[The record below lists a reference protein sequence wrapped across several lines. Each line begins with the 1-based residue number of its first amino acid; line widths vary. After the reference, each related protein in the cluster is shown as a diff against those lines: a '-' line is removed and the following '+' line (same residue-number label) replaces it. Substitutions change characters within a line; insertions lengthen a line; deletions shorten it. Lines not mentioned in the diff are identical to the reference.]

1 MSPRCLAS
9 KAVAGDAPL
18 PPSENENGKKPLGA
32 ASAVAGAGL
41 AVGGTEPLFARG
53 AGVGSGTS
61 SAPAEAAVNTTHAM
75 ANKNARAP
83 GPIITLSPRLK
94 HVRLATAE
102 S

>member
-9 KAVAGDAPL
+9 KAVAGDPPL

-32 ASAVAGAGL
+32 ASAAAGAGL
-41 AVGGTEPLFARG
+41 AAAGAEPLFTRG

-61 SAPAEAAVNTTHAM
+61 SATAEAAANTTHAI
-75 ANKNARAP
+75 ASRNARDP
-83 GPIITLSPRLK
+83 GPIITLSPCLK